1 MTQFKIMRKLKN
13 NELNRLNLEEFK
25 NQKKTPIVIV
35 LDNVR
40 SALNVGSIF
49 RTSDA
54 FLIEKIFLCG
64 ITPKPPHKEIR
75 KTALGANDS
84 VSWEYHNN
92 SFDCVEKL
100 KEQNY
105 MILSIEQATN
115 ATLLNNFILEKSKK
129 VALIFGNE
137 VNGVDQKIIDI
148 SDNCVEIPQFGT
160 KHSFNISVSVG
171 IVLWSI
177 FQKIS
182 T

>member
-1 MTQFKIMRKLKN
+1 MRKLKN

-105 MILSIEQATN
+105 FILSIEQATN